1 MAKQLNV
8 NLAFTAD
15 TSSAKMQLQ
24 DLQHQLTKL
33 TQMPQSKLQV
43 TGDIQE
49 AIKASIELKTHLQS
63 AVNVRTGNL
72 DFTKLNQS
80 IANSGKT
87 LNQYAAQLRSLGPAG
102 QQAFMSLAQSVASAE
117 IPIRRSNAALQGMWT
132 TLKNTA
138 RWQLSSSI
146 LHGFMGAV
154 QSAYGYAQDLNESL
168 NNIRIVTGQNTDQ
181 MSKFA
186 NEANRAAKELST
198 TTNSYAKASLIYYQ
212 QGLSDQQVKERT
224 DITVKMA
231 NVARTSAETVS
242 DQMTAV
248 WNNFYNGS
256 KSLEY
261 YADVMT
267 ALGAATATS
276 TDEISEGLNKFAAVA
291 ETVGLSYEYAASAL
305 ATITSNTRESA
316 DVVGNALKTLFA
328 RIQGLQL
335 GETLE
340 DGVDLNKY
348 SEALDKVGIKI
359 LDSNGEL
366 KAMDIILTELAD
378 KWNTI
383 GEAEQIAL
391 AQTVAGV
398 RQYTHLIS
406 LMKYWDNGD
415 SDSMMANLNTS
426 KGAEGTLQKQ
436 ADIYAESWEAASKRV
451 RAAAEGVYNDILDDE
466 AFIDILNVIEDIIK
480 GFDIL
485 IDSVGGLGGALTTV
499 GAILTRVFSAQISR
513 SLTDMAYNLKM
524 MTAAGRQQA
533 QDEKINFMNA
543 AAESIPQNTDYTT
556 PVEQAQMSNMKDQ
569 LKLQSML
576 IANSERMTA
585 TELATNQA
593 LMDRTRTMQT
603 LYEQAAQNKMNADA
617 EVSDIKSD
625 ITSDIAADTVDNPD
639 IFKSR
644 SADVKMYMD
653 DIRHLATLEDEMGE
667 RGAEALRK
675 ISAGGDEAQNAL
687 IELQAEVYEMGNADE
702 QLGDI
707 ANEFI
712 EATAEGENL
721 EEALQDLIAK
731 IAALRKL
738 SVEEFKGLGVT
749 DPKKVD
755 ALNAAIE
762 RQVKTTRQATNAEKE
777 AVNARKA
784 TEKSILN
791 ATGAQKTWAD
801 NMVNAASVAMSTVS
815 VIRTLQGTI
824 STLKDPDT
832 TGWEKFVAI
841 LSGFSM
847 VVMSA
852 TSGFKGLAKI
862 AESMLV
868 SENALTSAI
877 FGRIVAQEASIATMS
892 KEEVAKKL
900 GITTDAASILISKA
914 KAKAKLEEMAASGV
928 NIAAMTAEQLAE
940 KVGISVDTAKLIIT
954 KLKTG
959 ATLAEAMAE
968 AGLTGA
974 KSGSI
979 IATIAQTAANWGL
992 LASMSPIA
1000 AIVLILT
1007 VAIVALVAIVW
1018 GLVKAFEAIK
1028 AASPEGKLKAAQQN
1042 AEELATALED
1052 AKTAADDLSSA
1063 FDAYESV
1070 VETLDSCTQG
1080 TDEWN
1085 KALQD
1090 VNGTVMEL
1098 MASYP
1103 QLATMMND
1111 AGERAV
1117 VKDAETGQWKIQDW
1131 AIEQL
1136 QQEASDRVT
1145 KLQYASMSA
1154 QQEVRAAQVAVN
1166 TNRIES
1172 ELSGGPAA
1180 YRQTTTADGDL
1191 YQMDVTGEAQDLIRE
1206 NLDKFNEA
1214 SSYEDV
1220 NKIIS
1225 ELFADANITSGAEAW
1240 AERIYEILPTIQTL
1254 TDAIESN
1261 TLATQMENEMI
1272 VSDALADN
1280 VDVQSSENKE
1290 AILKIVGS
1298 QYDDIYKTEK
1308 DKLGTFGHSGNA
1320 QDNWNEFIQKAGL
1333 ENSGYSFV
1341 KAEGKGASRLYTYK
1355 DGDETKSYTA
1365 EQMQSLMATTAA
1377 LNALGDA
1384 AQNAINALNNIKS
1397 ENIGDISDFIAN
1409 GNFES
1414 SSEAEIND
1422 MRQTYLAED
1431 GTANRDKIIED
1442 FGGEENLA
1450 QIAEALAPEDLGDY
1464 ANATDWFIDN
1474 FVNKLNAIDF
1484 DDVGAH
1490 LVNSVKTAF
1499 DEAKANNTNAF
1510 SQLDVGQQEDI
1521 ATLFDSIFAQAG
1533 KSGLAAVQEIFSDQD
1548 LDSTEL
1554 EKITEILSNTD
1565 WNSASV
1571 ESLTTAFTEGGI
1583 AAGDM
1588 QGPLG
1593 VLIQLMKEAAGISGL
1608 EANVESYK
1616 KYQSIK
1622 ESVEQGEGIDD
1633 DLYASLPEDIKT
1645 FFDYTAEG
1653 LWALTGDA
1661 EAFYKLIESESTKGF
1676 VEDNKKLQTEND
1688 QINSYLNNPLNSYET
1703 LSDYQGSTNTENNQW
1718 AASNLLDYLTLT
1730 GGMGDSEAQEYQAK
1744 IDDGTITQADVQ
1756 ALVEVLRNNGDQ
1768 TAALAQKLE
1777 ANNAEIEKNESA
1789 IASSA
1794 SDSTE
1799 LAELLQSGQISKETA
1814 NDWKERAVDKE
1825 IETQGFEEED
1835 IDALADAF
1843 EKASGES
1850 GQFSEDLKDN
1860 EAGLKEVA
1868 KEAKRYDRAVEAL
1881 TDGYKEWSKAL
1892 KSGDVGKQA
1901 KAMKELS
1908 QVYGDMLDI
1917 DADEIPESFLASAE
1931 NLDLMKKAA
1940 EGSQD
1945 AFDQLQANVS
1955 FDRIKEKVGEL
1966 PGWTKEKL
1974 EEIASHKIQA
1984 GELIDFGEGATG
1996 LGAQLTDLY
2005 TDAANAARQGG
2016 ATVAEALAFANQV
2029 MADEGFNA
2037 PEIEMEEK
2045 TVTVTGKLPSGWTP
2059 QENGTVTTV
2068 DANGNPQTVKGV
2080 KIVAQEGDTYTYEQ
2094 TMLVPKGKGKIG
2106 KSAERIGGGGGAKK
2120 SGGGGGG
2127 GSKKKDEK
2135 KASDEIERYHEI
2147 KEVISDLER
2156 QYDRINKARTRAFG
2170 MDAVDLMDQEIAKTE
2185 ELITAQK
2192 KYLSEIQANQKKDK
2206 SALAAYGAT
2215 FDAEGRITNYDE
2227 IMSQQ
2232 LAKFNAART
2241 EEAEEAYEEFKKILE
2256 QYEETQNL
2264 LEEQEASL
2272 EDLENRLYD
2281 QKLEKVDIE
2290 VQLKLSLA
2298 DDSLKYIEFLMGQL
2312 EDDAYD
2318 VAEAFALLGQEAA
2331 NYRDQINT
2339 ANEGISDILA
2349 NHGIDLNETS
2359 IEDIV
2364 KNGQQLGLTA
2374 EEIDKIRE
2382 YRDTAMSAA
2391 QALAE
2396 LKQIAVD
2403 KVTGAFDAWN
2413 EKFTTQIEILEHYS
2427 SVMESFANIV
2437 DIVGKETLGIT
2448 DEMMSKWTQSS
2459 VDNSINTLA
2468 SQRKRLDALR
2478 AEEQNLR
2485 AQLAAAAT
2493 EEEKDMI
2500 QKALD
2505 HIIAETNSAEEEMMA
2520 QWEATL
2526 EAAAQAFEQAVDTSI
2541 NAFEKAI
2548 SGTYG
2553 SLDALQTAFDQAS
2566 EIADRYVDDYKE
2578 IYELSKLNR
2587 DITNSIDNTDN
2598 VKAKKAL
2605 RDLQKEI
2612 VELQESDVQ
2621 MSEYDLEHLRA
2632 KYELRLAEIAL
2643 EEAQNAKSQVR
2654 MRKDS
2659 EGNYSYVFTA
2669 DASAVEKAQQDYET
2683 KLYEM
2688 QELNSEYIKEMQN
2701 NILQS
2706 EIELA
2711 NALRELDRA
2720 KFKSDEEYYAEVNRL
2735 TQYYTGQRNYYLDEM
2750 NKGITNNQE
2759 TVNEDWKRYSDA
2771 TGYKMSADKDYLDN
2785 FDETIYAQLT
2795 GYRSIEDA
2803 QNQFADAT
2811 KVMVEDLRSAFKK
2824 WQDNTEEAM
2833 KAAGTSIADFGKT
2846 VNETVYGEDGEGGI
2860 SKASDDIVNQMD
2872 LIAEG
2877 MAEAFGPDAMAAFKE
2892 FAEDYVEWM
2901 QPMIDATSELV
2912 GDINDLITLEADLN
2926 KKEQEKEDEEDED
2939 EEDEDEETTG
2949 TTVTNPYGKPSS
2961 LNGNYQN
2968 YTERSGVKAI
2978 QHALKEMGYDIG
2990 SYGIDGKYGSAT
3002 AAAVKAFQKASG
3014 ITADGIVGPDTKAKF
3029 KAKGYLTGG
3038 RVDSTGWAWLDGT
3051 PDRPEYVLN
3060 ADQTDA
3066 FIRLVDDLHYMNE
3079 LKKLADIQEKGMYMI
3094 DNTAKELMDS
3104 LSFIDD
3110 VMRIIELNAG
3120 MQSIGLGTLSTS
3132 NSAMG
3137 VEPAI
3142 QQEITIH
3149 AEFPDATDHNE
3160 IEAAFDSLFVRA
3172 SQFANRKN

>member
-1 MAKQLNV
+1 MSKQISV

-15 TSSAKMQLQ
+15 ASQAKIELQNLQKQLQ
-24 DLQHQLTKL
+24 ALSTTSPVNQFDLTKK
-33 TQMPQSKLQV
+33 SIK
-43 TGDIQE
+43 E
-49 AIKASIELKTHLQS
+49 AAT
-63 AVNVRTGNL
+63 A
-72 DFTKLNQS
+72 
-80 IANSGKT
+80 
-87 LNQYAAQLRSLGPAG
+87 AAQLKVQLEAATNAKTGQLDLSKFNASLKQSGMTLAEYQAKLAAMGPAG
-102 QQAFMSLAQSVASAE
+102 QQAFSSLTRSVLQAE
-117 IPIRRSNAALQGMWT
+117 VSLKRSNTLISQLGIALM
-132 TLKNTA
+132 NTA
-138 RWQLSSSI
+138 RWQLSSSL

-154 QSAYGYAQDLNESL
+154 QSAYSYSKDLNESL
-168 NNIRIVTGQNTDQ
+168 NNIRIVTGQNTEQ
-181 MSKFA
+181 MAKFA
-186 NEANRAAKELST
+186 DQANRAAKELGTT
-198 TTNSYAKASLIYYQ
+198 TTNYTNASLIYYQ
-212 QGLSDQQVKERT
+212 QGLSDSEVKTRT
-224 DITVKMA
+224 DITIKMA
-231 NVARTSAETVS
+231 NVARTSAEKVS

-248 WNNFYNGS
+248 WNNFDDGS

-267 ALGAATATS
+267 ALGAATASS
-276 TDEISEGLNKFAAVA
+276 TDEISQGLNKFAAVA

-316 DVVGNALKTLFA
+316 DVVGNSLKTLFA
-328 RIQGLQL
+328 RIQGLKL

-348 SEALDKVGIKI
+348 SEALDTVGIKV

-366 KAMDIILTELAD
+366 RRMDDLLNELAA
-378 KWNTI
+378 KWDTI
-383 GEAEQIAL
+383 GKAEQTAL

-398 RQYTHLIS
+398 RQYTQLIA
-406 LMKYWDNGD
+406 LMENWDNGD
-415 SDSMMANLNTS
+415 NDSMVANLRTS
-426 KGAEGTLQKQ
+426 YGSTGALAEQ
-436 ADIYAESWEAASKRV
+436 AKIYEESWEAARKSVK
-451 RAAAEGVYNDILDDE
+451 ASAEDVYDSILDDKF
-466 AFIDILNVIEDIIK
+466 FIKLSNGFADFLDIISNTMDALGGMK
-480 GFDIL
+480 GVI
-485 IDSVGGLGGALTTV
+485 SGLGAVLLAAFGDKL
-499 GAILTRVFSAQISR
+499 
-513 SLTDMAYNLKM
+513 
-524 MTAAGRQQA
+524 AAGIDNFTNKLLFSTEAAKKMKIEAVQA
-533 QDEKINFMNA
+533 Q
-543 AAESIPQNTDYTT
+543 
-556 PVEQAQMSNMKDQ
+556 
-569 LKLQSML
+569 
-576 IANSERMTA
+576 ANNIQGS
-585 TELATNQA
+585 
-593 LMDRTRTMQT
+593 T
-603 LYEQAAQNKMNADA
+603 L
-617 EVSDIKSD
+617 SDKS
-625 ITSDIAADTVDNPD
+625 V
-639 IFKSR
+639 
-644 SADVKMYMD
+644 
-653 DIRHLATLEDEMGE
+653 
-667 RGAEALRK
+667 
-675 ISAGGDEAQNAL
+675 
-687 IELQAEVYEMGNADE
+687 
-702 QLGDI
+702 
-707 ANEFI
+707 
-712 EATAEGENL
+712 
-721 EEALQDLIAK
+721 
-731 IAALRKL
+731 
-738 SVEEFKGLGVT
+738 
-749 DPKKVD
+749 
-755 ALNAAIE
+755 
-762 RQVKTTRQATNAEKE
+762 
-777 AVNARKA
+777 
-784 TEKSILN
+784 SILN
-791 ATGAQKTWAD
+791 ATEFGKASQNSAYETQYRMQLKLIESANTLNNEESRVAATLLDQNRAALEQVSSNAKLLETAEQRANREKITLNYALSQSKASQQDIAHAKTLMGMYESYSKKLMGAQGVSSILGNIRQDETDLETLRTKVTQLHQAIKATGTTSSDLINVEPDKMELQELLKYIDLVKQKKVQPNNTLNEDYLTKMTQGVGNKLFDFALNMGLDRSIVDGYLNSIGAMVSANGDLVDSNNNVIATKEEYEAYLERMKAKTYSFGSALVSLSS
-801 NMVNAASVAMSTVS
+801 MITSVSMAINQLKGMKDIWSNEDLSTGEK
-815 VIRTLQGTI
+815 LL
-824 STLKDPDT
+824 STLSSMALVVPMLANAFRSENIARLAGLKIKKQELIT
-832 TGWEKFVAI
+832 QILTNAGLVGETVATESLTVAITKLIAKKLMLNWQAALLIAVFVALAATIAAVAKEYNKEAEEAKKAAEVAQELSEKSEEAKNKANDLKSAFDDYGEIVDKLEACTKGTQEWKDALQEVYNKVTEI
-841 LSGFSM
+841 L
-847 VVMSA
+847 A
-852 TSGFKGLAKI
+852 KYPELAKI
-862 AESMLV
+862 EGLIKQDGTIDESKFEELVEEAGKFADIAEQAAIMGSRISEKESYESDVVDVGRKIGNAYDYYDKDNGEWRAMLNIGQIMA
-868 SENALTSAI
+868 ENATKLVDETDSST
-877 FGRIVAQEASIATMS
+877 FEEALRELIQKPADM
-892 KEEVAKKL
+892 
-900 GITTDAASILISKA
+900 TDAAYDTMISSLLGYENELKKLAQGARENATALENSARLITRQHLGEEVSDAVVKMSSEAYTKTYDEIIDSITNEKTGTGKKGINAWSGKNDKQVADLWERYLKATNQSYELDTNAVVGKDNARFFQYIGEDHKPEKIS
-914 KAKAKLEEMAASGV
+914 LEEMAAA
-928 NIAAMTAEQLAE
+928 IAAAEALDALEGAAE
-940 KVGISVDTAKLIIT
+940 
-954 KLKTG
+954 G
-959 ATLAEAMAE
+959 ATEAL
-968 AGLTGA
+968 GKIQGPFNTD
-974 KSGSI
+974 I
-979 IATIAQTAANWGL
+979 NNFIAT
-992 LASMSPIA
+992 
-1000 AIVLILT
+1000 
-1007 VAIVALVAIVW
+1007 
-1018 GLVKAFEAIK
+1018 
-1028 AASPEGKLKAAQQN
+1028 
-1042 AEELATALED
+1042 
-1052 AKTAADDLSSA
+1052 
-1063 FDAYESV
+1063 
-1070 VETLDSCTQG
+1070 
-1080 TDEWN
+1080 
-1085 KALQD
+1085 
-1090 VNGTVMEL
+1090 
-1098 MASYP
+1098 
-1103 QLATMMND
+1103 
-1111 AGERAV
+1111 
-1117 VKDAETGQWKIQDW
+1117 
-1131 AIEQL
+1131 
-1136 QQEASDRVT
+1136 
-1145 KLQYASMSA
+1145 
-1154 QQEVRAAQVAVN
+1154 
-1166 TNRIES
+1166 
-1172 ELSGGPAA
+1172 
-1180 YRQTTTADGDL
+1180 
-1191 YQMDVTGEAQDLIRE
+1191 
-1206 NLDKFNEA
+1206 
-1214 SSYEDV
+1214 
-1220 NKIIS
+1220 
-1225 ELFADANITSGAEAW
+1225 
-1240 AERIYEILPTIQTL
+1240 
-1254 TDAIESN
+1254 
-1261 TLATQMENEMI
+1261 
-1272 VSDALADN
+1272 
-1280 VDVQSSENKE
+1280 
-1290 AILKIVGS
+1290 
-1298 QYDDIYKTEK
+1298 
-1308 DKLGTFGHSGNA
+1308 
-1320 QDNWNEFIQKAGL
+1320 
-1333 ENSGYSFV
+1333 
-1341 KAEGKGASRLYTYK
+1341 
-1355 DGDETKSYTA
+1355 
-1365 EQMQSLMATTAA
+1365 
-1377 LNALGDA
+1377 
-1384 AQNAINALNNIKS
+1384 
-1397 ENIGDISDFIAN
+1397 
-1409 GNFES
+1409 GNFDS
-1414 SSEAEIND
+1414 SSESNVNE
-1422 MRQTYLAED
+1422 MREAYISED
-1431 GTANRDKIIED
+1431 GSANREKIIAD
-1442 FGGEENLA
+1442 FGGEEEIA
-1450 QIAEALAPEDLGDY
+1450 KIAETLAPKDLGDFE
-1464 ANATDWFIDN
+1464 NATDWFIND
-1474 FVNKLNAIDF
+1474 FVTSLQDIDF
-1484 DDVGAH
+1484 SDIGAH
-1490 LVNSVKTAF
+1490 LTDSVKAAF
-1499 DEAKANNTNAF
+1499 DVAKEENNTSFAN
-1510 SQLDVGQQEDI
+1510 LNVGEQANI
-1521 ATLFDSIFAQAG
+1521 ANLFDNIFAQAG
-1533 KSGLAAVQEIFSDQD
+1533 KSGLDTIQEIFKNQD
-1548 LDSTEL
+1548 LDADEL
-1554 EKITEILSNTD
+1554 KKITEILSSTD
-1565 WNSASV
+1565 WNSTSI
-1571 ESLTTAFTEGGI
+1571 EDLSQAFVDGGI
-1583 AAGDM
+1583 AAENM
-1588 QGPLG
+1588 EGPLG
-1593 VLIQLMKEAAGISGL
+1593 ILIQLMKEAAGITGL
-1608 EANVESYK
+1608 SANVEKYK
-1616 KYQSIK
+1616 KYQEIK
-1622 ESVEQGEGIDD
+1622 EKVEDGEGISEE
-1633 DLYASLPEDIKT
+1633 LYNELPDNLKT
-1645 FFDYTAEG
+1645 FFNYTAEG
-1653 LWALTGDA
+1653 LWALMGDA
-1661 EAFYKLIESESTKGF
+1661 KAFYELISGEQVNSFDQDNQKLEAENTKI
-1676 VEDNKKLQTEND
+1676 D
-1688 QINSYLNNPLNSYET
+1688 SYLGSTFFGYDTMSN
-1703 LSDYQGSTNTENNQW
+1703 YQGSYDAENNKFMAQ
-1718 AASNLLDYLTLT
+1718 NLLDYLTLT
-1730 GGMGDSEAQEYQAK
+1730 GGIDDSAAQEYA
-1744 IDDGTITQADVQ
+1744 TQIENDAVTAETVN
-1756 ALVEVLRNNGDQ
+1756 ALVDALKVNGDQ
-1768 TAALAQKLE
+1768 TQALTQKLE
-1777 ANNAEIEKNESA
+1777 SNRAEIAKNESA
-1789 IASSA
+1789 IASQA
-1794 SDSTE
+1794 ADSEE
-1799 LAELLQSGQISKETA
+1799 LAVMRQSGKISGDTYGQWEEA
-1814 NDWKERAVDKE
+1814 AVDKE
-1825 IETQGFEEED
+1825 IETEGFDSEE
-1835 IDALADAF
+1835 IDNLADAF
-1843 EKASGES
+1843 ENAAGES
-1850 GQFSEDLKDN
+1850 SKFSEDLKDN

-1881 TDGYKEWSKAL
+1881 ADNYKEWSKAL

-1908 QVYGDMLDI
+1908 KVYGDMLDI

-2106 KSAERIGGGGGAKK
+2106 KSAERIGGGGGKK
-2120 SGGGGGG
+2120 GGGGGGGG
-2127 GSKKKDEK
+2127 GSKKKDAK

-2170 MDAVDLMDQEIAKTE
+2170 MEAVDLMDQEIDKTE

-2206 SALAAYGAT
+2206 SALATYGAT
-2215 FDAEGRITNYDE
+2215 FDKEGRITNYDE

-2232 LAKFNAART
+2232 LAKFNASRT
-2241 EEAEEAYEEFKKILE
+2241 EAAEEAYEEFKKILE

-2298 DDSLKYIEFLMGQL
+2298 DDSLKYIEFLMTQL

-2331 NYRDQINT
+2331 NYRNQINT
-2339 ANEGISDILA
+2339 ANEGIADILA
-2349 NHGIDLNETS
+2349 NHGIDLSQTS

-2364 KNGQQLGLTA
+2364 KNGKQLGLTA
-2374 EEIDKIRE
+2374 EEIEKIRE

-2939 EEDEDEETTG
+2939 EEDEDDETTG
-2949 TTVTNPYGKPSS
+2949 PTVTNPYGKPSS